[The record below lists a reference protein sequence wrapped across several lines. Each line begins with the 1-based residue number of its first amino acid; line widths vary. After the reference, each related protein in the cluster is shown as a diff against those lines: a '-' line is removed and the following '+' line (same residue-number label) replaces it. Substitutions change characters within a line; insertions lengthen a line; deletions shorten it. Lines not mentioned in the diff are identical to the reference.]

1 MAWDVGRGAGPQ
13 SGAFHGDGMFDRGG
27 DAIDCV
33 AYSLVWLNVGSYDSR
48 SHRNHKV
55 STTAAF
61 SGQEGVTAEA

>member
-1 MAWDVGRGAGPQ
+1 
-13 SGAFHGDGMFDRGG
+13 MFDRGG

-61 SGQEGVTAEA
+61 SEQEGVTAEA